1 MLKKSDITRN
11 KIISKSAKLFYYNG
25 YKNTSLNMIL
35 SDCEIAKGNFYYYF
49 KSKDELLISVIK
61 YHKENMINAFQELI
75 EDVSYNSIKSFFNI
89 YFEEMKN
96 NKYYGGSPIGNL
108 ILELADLDEEIR
120 NHLKD
125 AQLQIV
131 NRVTIYIKLLKNI
144 DIDEAYN
151 ITNILF
157 NAFEGTI
164 AREKLEKSGENIK
177 SFFYLFDKI
186 LMEI

>member
-1 MLKKSDITRN
+1 MKKSDITKN

-25 YKNTSLNMIL
+25 YKNTPLSMIL
-35 SDCEIAKGNFYYYF
+35 DECSIAKGNFYYYF
-49 KSKDELLISVIK
+49 KSKDELLIAVIK
-61 YHKENMINAFQELI
+61 YHKENMINAFQNLI
-75 EDVSYNSIKSFFNI
+75 KDVSYESIKSFFNI
-89 YFEEMKN
+89 YFEEMKS

-108 ILELADLDEEIR
+108 ILELADLDDNIR

-125 AQLQIV
+125 AQLQII

-144 DIDEAYN
+144 EIDEAYN

-157 NAFEGTI
+157 NSFEGTV
-164 AREKLEKSGENIK
+164 AREKLEKSGESIK

-186 LMEI
+186 IIGL